1 MKLTQK
7 LIDQI
12 QEAML
17 HTKKD
22 GSINW
27 KDDDD
32 VVVQLAGTFAADRF
46 IVIKNRTKDPVVSA
60 EPHPHFDYEKK
71 VFTKDGSINWKD
83 GDEVVVQLAGTFAAD
98 RFIVIKNRTKDP
110 VISAEPH
117 PHFDY
122 EKKVF
127 TKDGREEYMKE
138 QKENKK

>member
-1 MKLTQK
+1 MKLTQEI
-7 LIDQI
+7 IDKI

-27 KDDDD
+27 KDDDE
-32 VVVQLAGTFAADRF
+32 
-46 IVIKNRTKDPVVSA
+46 I
-60 EPHPHFDYEKK
+60 
-71 VFTKDGSINWKD
+71 
-83 GDEVVVQLAGTFAAD
+83 VVQLAGTFAAD

-138 QKENKK
+138 MKENKKMSEEELEEQIIQQIEVLVDELGGTMCQSTRCNSMGRQSKVIEIEYRVETKE